1 MLLLV
6 TALVTL
12 LQETATEFNDLG
24 KLMLGGLAAAILIAA
39 ALTVVRLKLRG
50 KKPPPSFIS
59 ITATE
64 HDRGE

>member
-59 ITATE
+59 ITATDN
-64 HDRGE
+64 DRGD